1 LKVAALHAAVAG
13 RNTDAIKAVLAA
25 GGDPNA
31 PQQAGFRP
39 IHEAGVNANRA
50 LAELLLAHGADP
62 TLAADDGKSAIDM
75 AREKGHGEFADWLA
89 AQRPATR

>member
-1 LKVAALHAAVAG
+1 
-13 RNTDAIKAVLAA
+13 VLAA

-39 IHEAGVNANRA
+39 IHEAGVHANRA
-50 LAELLLAHGADP
+50 LAEQLLAHGADP
-62 TLAADDGKSAIDM
+62 TLAADDGKSAIDI
-75 AREKGHGEFADWLA
+75 AREKGHSDFADWLA